1 METGFKATAVA
12 GSLDICAAFIQA
24 YLVKGSTPDIILK
37 YIASGL
43 FGKDAFAGGFG
54 YMLAG
59 LLIHFYRICLQPNL
73 FPFYHRIKL
82 LRNNVWLSSLLAA
95 LAAWTVTTRII
106 VPLSKIQPAPFDLAK
121 AAMAITILFFCIG
134 LPFAVMAKDSIEVKQ
149 RAVDKYQKY
158 AWPI

>member
-1 METGFKATAVA
+1 MWKQLSKATAVA

-24 YLVKGSTPDIILK
+24 YLVKGTTPDIILK

-59 LLIHFYRICLQPNL
+59 LLIHFFIAFACSLTYFLAYP
-73 FPFYHRIKL
+73 RIKL
-82 LRNNVWLSSLLAA
+82 LRNNIWLSSLLAA

-106 VPLSKIQPAPFDLAK
+106 VPLTKIQPAPFDLAK

-134 LPFAVMAKDSIEVKQ
+134 LPVAVMAKRFYRSK
-149 RAVDKYQKY
+149 ANGG
-158 AWPI
+158 

>member
-1 METGFKATAVA
+1 MWKQVFKATAVA

-59 LLIHFYRICLQPNL
+59 LLIHFFIAFACSLTYFLA
-73 FPFYHRIKL
+73 YHRIKL

-134 LPFAVMAKDSIEVKQ
+134 LPVAVMAKRFYRSK
-149 RAVDKYQKY
+149 AKGG
-158 AWPI
+158 